1 LITTALILTALISV
15 INSVD
20 EGIDLYLI
28 GEMEACVSSLENFIA
43 AEDLSLD
50 DLLRA
55 YHRLGTAY
63 YGLGETNETRES
75 FKKVLR
81 LDPYFDLG
89 PWENPALQEILD
101 EIRDTE
107 MTSIMIEGSPE
118 YSMVFYDDKYIGST
132 PLQKDNLFIGDTYSF
147 IVLAEGYNPKE
158 IVITIQPET
167 LQTVSFS
174 LTQRSLLEIDVAME
188 NPTEGDG
195 PPVQEDI
202 QEEDIQVAQDIQ
214 APNDMPVQD
223 DIQVAQNIQPADEVP
238 VQEDIQVVQDI
249 QPADEVSVQDDIQV
263 SQDIQPVDEVPVQDD
278 IQVTQD
284 IQPVDEVSV
293 QDDIQVTQDIQAPVD
308 MPVQEDVQVTD
319 ESPERSEISESM
331 ALLLGDNVT
340 MTSLENVS
348 LQLPSS
354 EGTQVQST
362 QTDRD
367 YNQFRGTVTPIEIEA
382 NTQNAMTFSEITFES
397 HTNTAAGDAVFSS
410 RTSEEI
416 MQVLSS
422 KVSTVTF
429 IYNKHIRND
438 PLLSGT
444 LLIEIT
450 VETSGRVSEVN
461 VLESSTYNPAF
472 DLELAGAIEG
482 WRFGVVDEDEDP
494 LVIQYPFTFSR

>member
-263 SQDIQPVDEVPVQDD
+263 
-278 IQVTQD
+278 
-284 IQPVDEVSV
+284 
-293 QDDIQVTQDIQAPVD
+293 TQDIQAPVD

>member
-1 LITTALILTALISV
+1 MITTALILTALISV

-263 SQDIQPVDEVPVQDD
+263 
-278 IQVTQD
+278 
-284 IQPVDEVSV
+284 
-293 QDDIQVTQDIQAPVD
+293 TQDIQAPVD